1 MRQGRDRGLGC
12 PWLKCFTSAEHTATR
27 RGAATPPGSGKGPPR
42 GTRPGTPLCPAVL
55 PLDGPPRIAGF
66 GETEQNPSRPGC
78 AWLPSLLPPQF
89 LIVQKLQLTARWPHR
104 RRVVSPVHQSC
115 SINQSAHVRVTAVS
129 GGPRLGTGWRSD
141 PSPAPASECH
151 ACAQSFPSAG
161 RLQPRPAGGLS
172 AWFSVGA
179 TWLPGH
185 TGSIW
190 GRLGCHNWWAAQP
203 VCYWVKAEGAVN
215 HHSAQDALWQRT
227 VIPKHRQGWAGT
239 LEDADGAASQV
250 HHGPTPRVP
259 GWRRDGSWSLVRP
272 FEAVSTR
279 RSGGKQ
285 QNSADCDGRHGGLS
299 DKRAWRFRGG
309 GARCFANSPFPLETS
324 LLVLLKHRLRHVS
337 AEHSCFSLYSLGFRS
352 RLQRA
357 SPMQVT

>member
-55 PLDGPPRIAGF
+55 PLDGPPRTAGF

-151 ACAQSFPSAG
+151 AWAQSFPSAG

-203 VCYWVKAEGAVN
+203 VCYWVKAKGAVN
-215 HHSAQDALWQRT
+215 HHSAQDAPAAKDCHPQAPTGL
-227 VIPKHRQGWAGT
+227 GWDTGGRGRSSFASASRSDAPGPRLAARWLVAAGAT
-239 LEDADGAASQV
+239 LRSCV
-250 HHGPTPRVP
+250 HTEK
-259 GWRRDGSWSLVRP
+259 WR
-272 FEAVSTR
+272 
-279 RSGGKQ
+279 
-285 QNSADCDGRHGGLS
+285 
-299 DKRAWRFRGG
+299 
-309 GARCFANSPFPLETS
+309 
-324 LLVLLKHRLRHVS
+324 
-337 AEHSCFSLYSLGFRS
+337 
-352 RLQRA
+352 
-357 SPMQVT
+357 

>member
-55 PLDGPPRIAGF
+55 PLDGPPRTAGF

-151 ACAQSFPSAG
+151 AWAQSFPSAG

-215 HHSAQDALWQRT
+215 HHSAQDARGKGLSSPSTDRAGLGHWRTRTEQLRKCITVRRPGSRAGGEMARGRWCDPSKLCPHGEVAVNSRTART
-227 VIPKHRQGWAGT
+227 VTEGTGVSRTNAPGGSEGAGPGALQTRLFLWKHRCW
-239 LEDADGAASQV
+239 
-250 HHGPTPRVP
+250 
-259 GWRRDGSWSLVRP
+259 
-272 FEAVSTR
+272 
-279 RSGGKQ
+279 
-285 QNSADCDGRHGGLS
+285 
-299 DKRAWRFRGG
+299 
-309 GARCFANSPFPLETS
+309 CF
-324 LLVLLKHRLRHVS
+324 
-337 AEHSCFSLYSLGFRS
+337 
-352 RLQRA
+352 
-357 SPMQVT
+357 